1 MGSQSQIGSEMLPR
15 WKVWLGF
22 VVILATIACVF
33 GAVEEVTMMADLED
47 GLELNSQ
54 GAYDPNARKKFV
66 KKALQKLDAAANYAK
81 AVRKKIAV
89 EKKQKVMAKK
99 GAESSNKEKDPPKKK
114 KKKKKKKKS

>member
-1 MGSQSQIGSEMLPR
+1 MGGSEMLPR

-33 GAVEEVTMMADLED
+33 GAAEEVTMMADLED

-81 AVRKKIAV
+81 VVRKKIFV

-99 GAESSNKEKDPPKKK
+99 AAESSNKEKDIK
-114 KKKKKKKKS
+114 